1 MYNVLSFRF
10 LLSAELTRSTL
21 MSLPLLTKCKLS
33 SLFCEEEKAKRTKL
47 KRKRTNSLGLDL
59 AIHFVSN
66 LLIFNSSVTSTS
78 HYLSQETLLLYKHY
92 LHVMLACYVIRN
104 TSMAPKG
111 SYHNLLHCCCSLQF
125 TPYLSLAR
133 PGSCSSPSELAP
145 EILWLGSWC

>member
-1 MYNVLSFRF
+1 MLRF

-33 SLFCEEEKAKRTKL
+33 YLFYGDEKEKRTRL
-47 KRKRTNSLGLDL
+47 KRKRTNSLSVDL

-92 LHVMLACYVIRN
+92 LHVMF
-104 TSMAPKG
+104 SMLRHQKYKYGTHRIISQPVAL
-111 SYHNLLHCCCSLQF
+111 LLHF

-133 PGSCSSPSELAP
+133 LGSCSSPSELAP
-145 EILWLGSWC
+145 EILWLGFWC